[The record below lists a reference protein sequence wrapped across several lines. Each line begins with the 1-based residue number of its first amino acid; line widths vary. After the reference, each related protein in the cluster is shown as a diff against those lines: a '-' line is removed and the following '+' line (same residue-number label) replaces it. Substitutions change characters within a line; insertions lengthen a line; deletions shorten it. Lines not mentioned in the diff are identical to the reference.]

1 MLYPIRR
8 LSRMGLGVDPLIV
21 GMGRHVTAISLSVFY
36 YLRPFQVILGTS
48 IPDCEVGMGWAC
60 ICRVRPS
67 SYGYL
72 EMLRSRIVPRKEH
85 WLGRS
90 QVRVDY
96 FGIRELGTC
105 GFVDVRA
112 LE

>member
-1 MLYPIRR
+1 
-8 LSRMGLGVDPLIV
+8 
-21 GMGRHVTAISLSVFY
+21 
-36 YLRPFQVILGTS
+36 
-48 IPDCEVGMGWAC
+48 MGWAC

-72 EMLRSRIVPRKEH
+72 EMLRIRIVPRKEH

-96 FGIRELGTC
+96 FVIRELGTC

-112 LE
+112 LEQSVMQFIGFALIVVHL